1 MTANSDDLEMKWPTD
16 ERVETMSNAQVIDST
31 GMREIHPEPDH
42 PLNWS
47 WIRKHNAL
55 FQVAI
60 HAMMCSFTSAIIIPG
75 FSELSLQFN
84 QPETAIAYLVGVHV
98 LFLGIGPFF
107 WIPLSAAYGRR
118 PVLVISMLLSL
129 VANIGGGYAS
139 SYGTLMVARI
149 FQALGISSGYVV
161 GSAVVVDVFWQRE
174 RGAKTGIWTTMVTI
188 GPAIGPLI
196 GAFLI
201 NAKGWQ
207 WSLFLCAIINAVEL
221 IAYVFLFQ
229 ETLYTSSESKG
240 LSFSKII
247 PGRVPG
253 SSLAFW
259 KILSPFVFIQSPVV
273 VICAFAYGI
282 SFGTALVGLTNI
294 EPLAFGAFY
303 GFKTTQN
310 GLVFLSVLVGA
321 VIGEQAAGRLSDT

>member
-1 MTANSDDLEMKWPTD
+1 
-16 ERVETMSNAQVIDST
+16 
-31 GMREIHPEPDH
+31 
-42 PLNWS
+42 
-47 WIRKHNAL
+47 
-55 FQVAI
+55 
-60 HAMMCSFTSAIIIPG
+60 
-75 FSELSLQFN
+75 
-84 QPETAIAYLVGVHV
+84 
-98 LFLGIGPFF
+98 
-107 WIPLSAAYGRR
+107 
-118 PVLVISMLLSL
+118 MLLSL

-207 WSLFLCAIINAVEL
+207 WSLFLCAIINAAEL

-229 ETLYTSSESKG
+229 ETIYMSSESKG
-240 LSFSKII
+240 LSSTKASGFFSRII

-321 VIGEQAAGRLSDT
+321 VIGEQAAGRLSDTVMETHLKKCLETGETARYEHRLVAVLSGCTLLPVGLVIYGVTLEKYGNLPCTSLNGCYRTSEQRLKDYIGKYIGSLHVWEWALRSAVFKS